1 MAAQEQRQTQVEAVE
16 EVFSS
21 IRALW
26 KVLESYQLMAE
37 MVMPPVGVVE
47 GVEWLFIGKTG
58 SGGTVGW
65 THLVAGLRK
74 VETEG
79 LVRFILR

>member
-1 MAAQEQRQTQVEAVE
+1 MAAQEQRLTLVEAVE

-21 IRALW
+21 TRALW
-26 KVLESYQLMAE
+26 KVLESYQLMEE

-58 SGGTVGW
+58 SGGTVG
-65 THLVAGLRK
+65 
-74 VETEG
+74 
-79 LVRFILR
+79 